1 MLRIVVRIIVKEVSA
16 AFVLIIVFLCL
27 CCIEF
32 QLSTS
37 NETLICIKSFQGNQS
52 QGSSSLGQ
60 WLIAE
65 SPLSAV
71 LVN

>member
-16 AFVLIIVFLCL
+16 AIVLIVAFLRFYCF
-27 CCIEF
+27 EF

-60 WLIAE
+60 WLIVE
-65 SPLSAV
+65 SPFSAV